1 MQMDEVGTRIQD
13 DPLIA
18 RDRHDRQIS
27 ATRLPARPRLAEGA
41 DRGPVATGAGAHT
54 WAGGGEHARPVSE
67 VRVDMGARHQ
77 RGWRR
82 LAWSGTVAGLV
93 LAGGLVQATA
103 AHAAVG
109 QSPARTW
116 GVGPD
121 TTTPAAGGKPRVLAI
136 LPIGD
141 RIFVGGTFDTVIDP
155 AGITYPAKNIAV
167 FSATT
172 GAADL
177 SFKASAGDTV
187 TTLATDGSQVFIGG
201 AFNTVNG
208 VNRRGLAAVDSRTG
222 LLTSWNATVNAGQ
235 VDALAY
241 WGGSLYAGGNFGSI
255 SGSGGTSRAFAAKL
269 SSSSAAVDTGW
280 SAAPN
285 ERVRALNVAVGGGRL
300 YLGGE
305 FSQVSGRGGTNKL
318 AAVSL
323 SSGAVDTAFVAPPT
337 NDGAYSPVYDLTS
350 DAFRVYAASA
360 GGGGACAAA
369 SATTGAL
376 VWTAKSNGNMQSVR
390 LKDGLLYCAGHYGGA
405 GSFMGQD
412 RQKLAAVD
420 AATGVLDSFAPRINS
435 SQGPWALAV
444 DADHLYMGGDFNKV
458 SGVRQPHFA
467 MFVDSSAR
475 TKPAAPASL
484 LSEAGTGLVDL
495 RWSPSSTDGGSKVTK
510 HRVYRST
517 TAGGQNLGQPLASV
531 SGSTWTYRDTNVVNG
546 TRYYYVVIA
555 ENALGKSAPSEE
567 ASATPSA
574 STVVTPPSAPRGLAV
589 DNTSGPLR
597 LSWNAPLT
605 TGGAPVTSYRIYR
618 SAAPASQPSTPLT
631 TVGGT
636 TTTWDDLGGM
646 PGVTYYYI
654 VRAVNS
660 AGPGPASNEASAMAL
675 QTPPDAPVLSGTVVA
690 GPGAR
695 LTWTIPANNG
705 APIEK
710 YVILRDAVRLVVLP
724 ADASQGPTTFTDT
737 TASNGTH
744 VYQIRAANSG
754 GNGDL
759 SNKVSLRIR

>member
-1 MQMDEVGTRIQD
+1 
-13 DPLIA
+13 
-18 RDRHDRQIS
+18 
-27 ATRLPARPRLAEGA
+27 
-41 DRGPVATGAGAHT
+41 
-54 WAGGGEHARPVSE
+54 
-67 VRVDMGARHQ
+67 MGRRHQ

-82 LAWSGTVAGLV
+82 LVWSGSVAGLV
-93 LAGGLVQATA
+93 LAGGLVQATV
-103 AHAAVG
+103 AHALVG
-109 QSPARTW
+109 ESPARTW
-116 GVGPD
+116 GIGPD

-141 RIFVGGTFDTVIDP
+141 RIFVGGTFDVVIDP
-155 AGITYPAKNIAV
+155 AGVTYPAKNIAV

-177 SFKASAGDTV
+177 SFQASASDSV
-187 TTLATDGSQVFIGG
+187 TTLATDGSQLFIGG

-222 LLTSWNATVNAGQ
+222 SLTGWNPTVNAGQ

-241 WGGSLYAGGNFGSI
+241 SGGSVYAGGNFGSI
-255 SGSGGTSRAFAAKL
+255 SGSSGTSRAFAAKL
-269 SSSSAAVDTGW
+269 SSSSAAVDTAW

-285 ERVRALNVAVGGGRL
+285 ERVRALNVAASGGGRL

-323 SSGAVDTAFVAPPT
+323 SSGAVDTGFVAPAT
-337 NDGAYSPVYDLTS
+337 NAGAYSPVYDLTS

-369 SATTGAL
+369 NAVTGAL
-376 VWTAKSNGNMQSVR
+376 TWTAHSNGNMQSVR
-390 LKDGLLYCAGHYGGA
+390 LKDGLLYCAGHFGGT
-405 GSFMGQD
+405 GSFMGQT
-412 RQKLAAVD
+412 RQKLAAVN
-420 AATGVLDSFAPRINS
+420 ATTGVLDSFAPRINS

-444 DADHLYMGGDFNKV
+444 DAKHLYMGGDFNKV
-458 SGVRQPHFA
+458 SGVPQPHFA

-475 TKPAAPASL
+475 TEPTAPASL
-484 LSEAGTGLVDL
+484 LGEAGNALVDL
-495 RWSPSSTDGGSKVTK
+495 KWTPPSTDGGSKLTK
-510 HRVYRST
+510 YRVYRST
-517 TAGGQNLGQPLASV
+517 TAGGQNLGQPLVSL
-531 SGSTWTYRDTNVVNG
+531 SGSTRTYRDTAVSNG
-546 TRYYYVVIA
+546 TRYYYVVVA
-555 ENALGKSAPSEE
+555 ENAIGRSVASQE
-567 ASATPSA
+567 ASATPS
-574 STVVTPPSAPRGLAV
+574 STTVVVPPSAPRGLAV
-589 DNTSGPLR
+589 DNPGGALH
-597 LSWNAPLT
+597 LAWNPPLT

-618 SAAPASQPSTPLT
+618 SSAPASQTSTPLA

-636 TTTWDDLGGM
+636 TITYDDLSGL
-646 PGVTYYYI
+646 PGITYYYI

-660 AGPGPASNEASAMAL
+660 AGPGPASNEASATAM
-675 QTPPDAPVLSGTVVA
+675 QSPPDAPVLSGTVVA

-724 ADASQGPTTFTDT
+724 ADASQGPTTYTDT
-737 TASNGTH
+737 TASVGTH
-744 VYQIRAANSG
+744 EYQIRAANSG